1 MHLWVTPQGMRGNRT
16 DTGLSPSVRWVDSG
30 RTRWALSNLLI
41 SRDLVPL
48 RTTLSAL
55 YQCLAPACLAP
66 ACTPAG
72 SSPGN
77 QVGLWGNLLVLF
89 LFFLQAQFNTPL
101 LTPQCPFSWLWPLES
116 QTTCAS
122 PSQAALGQPC
132 RDGKME
138 PSPGSTPFPPQ
149 MQFSVPTWI
158 WLTFPKS
165 IPGRGL
171 IEAHR
176 TVPSFVLGTLLLRM
190 CPKVALTLTLQAAAS
205 SCRLGMG

>member
-1 MHLWVTPQGMRGNRT
+1 MAGLHLWVTPQGMRGNRT

-55 YQCLAPACLAP
+55 YQCLAPAC
-66 ACTPAG
+66 TPAG

-101 LTPQCPFSWLWPLES
+101 SL
-116 QTTCAS
+116 
-122 PSQAALGQPC
+122 PSAH
-132 RDGKME
+132 
-138 PSPGSTPFPPQ
+138 SPGSGPWSHRPHVLPPPRLLWE
-149 MQFSVPTWI
+149 SPAET
-158 WLTFPKS
+158 
-165 IPGRGL
+165 GRWNL
-171 IEAHR
+171 
-176 TVPSFVLGTLLLRM
+176 
-190 CPKVALTLTLQAAAS
+190 LQAQLHS
-205 SCRLGMG
+205 HLRCSFQFPLGFG